1 MVSTP
6 LNIMKYAYKR
16 KISLERKR
24 VIKENTVAYPDLN
37 NVKNKD
43 IYRYRTETF
52 LKECVSYK
60 DALSLMETMYMDN
73 QFDILEETVNSTIIN
88 IIPTVESSELPN
100 CIAAINNS
108 VIGDINRDRLI
119 EAANNYKSIDRILKN
134 HKTLSKRFR
143 IDSLKG
149 KSEKDR
155 MHTVCEMVCT
165 YGRSNYINFNIA
177 LEEAAYLE
185 SINDFR
191 TGPMCEDRMVKY
203 ITDYFLEFDNNSAQ
217 DIKNYRKAIIESKI
231 LSNNA
236 ACLVPYLMNGPIMN
250 GTWFDKLNEW
260 KVNPNKSMQSIIELA
275 RENYSDVGAFD
286 DIINT
291 AKDFAKINEMD
302 FDIKTVFEDF
312 KDPMN
317 AKQAHNIIGIIG
329 ESNIKNSDDLVCNLR
344 SLWEAEVND
353 SSYSDGNTIPMSFTS
368 DDIDKFKMHNLI
380 TDAQDAGEF
389 IDHSIEVGSKETP
402 IKIEK
407 IVSDGDISDVNES
420 TILNYVDESDYISI
434 KLRSYSYNGN
444 PDVLHRLVESTSKCA
459 NNILSNRNS
468 AVYYNIQE
476 GYFDFCLRSK
486 YKVILSESQ
495 ENAKDITRDNKRNI
509 CNVYR
514 ILEAAE
520 SLNDSPID
528 EVVNSLRFDRDLAAN
543 ISIEEAQLIFD
554 IMNPILDKDSGV
566 LKEFVYNCYTEGN
579 IYYDMIKE
587 AYDSLPS
594 NTEFSM
600 SLVESAA
607 DRVNLCARVI
617 ELHEGIVK
625 NAANT
630 AVGNVKKAVG
640 IKPKTNKAF
649 RKLNDKDSSD
659 YYEDK
664 SSDKKTKKNDKDDK
678 KSDDKSSSKKDD
690 DKEDVK
696 DKNDTSNKDSDD
708 SGENDKAYGKA
719 VKTLNDAKLAL
730 KGLGAKGKDL
740 HSKEQ
745 EMSRDLDIEFNH
757 LLKTVKMLY
766 TTDHRE
772 EIITGEV
779 NHSISKIIKI
789 GIGLAGAGLA
799 AHTVVV
805 PAIGAITLFALSK
818 HASHKEKKMI
828 LDEIDIELQVLDR
841 EISRAESS
849 GSTKKYRQ
857 LLTIQKNLQ
866 RKRQEIYYGIAKS
879 GHRIPM
885 QSTVGLRDRE

>member
-1 MVSTP
+1 
-6 LNIMKYAYKR
+6 
-16 KISLERKR
+16 
-24 VIKENTVAYPDLN
+24 
-37 NVKNKD
+37 
-43 IYRYRTETF
+43 
-52 LKECVSYK
+52 
-60 DALSLMETMYMDN
+60 
-73 QFDILEETVNSTIIN
+73 
-88 IIPTVESSELPN
+88 
-100 CIAAINNS
+100 
-108 VIGDINRDRLI
+108 
-119 EAANNYKSIDRILKN
+119 
-134 HKTLSKRFR
+134 
-143 IDSLKG
+143 
-149 KSEKDR
+149 
-155 MHTVCEMVCT
+155 
-165 YGRSNYINFNIA
+165 
-177 LEEAAYLE
+177 
-185 SINDFR
+185 
-191 TGPMCEDRMVKY
+191 
-203 ITDYFLEFDNNSAQ
+203 
-217 DIKNYRKAIIESKI
+217 
-231 LSNNA
+231 
-236 ACLVPYLMNGPIMN
+236 
-250 GTWFDKLNEW
+250 
-260 KVNPNKSMQSIIELA
+260 
-275 RENYSDVGAFD
+275 
-286 DIINT
+286 
-291 AKDFAKINEMD
+291 
-302 FDIKTVFEDF
+302 
-312 KDPMN
+312 
-317 AKQAHNIIGIIG
+317 
-329 ESNIKNSDDLVCNLR
+329 
-344 SLWEAEVND
+344 
-353 SSYSDGNTIPMSFTS
+353 
-368 DDIDKFKMHNLI
+368 
-380 TDAQDAGEF
+380 
-389 IDHSIEVGSKETP
+389 
-402 IKIEK
+402 
-407 IVSDGDISDVNES
+407 
-420 TILNYVDESDYISI
+420 
-434 KLRSYSYNGN
+434 
-444 PDVLHRLVESTSKCA
+444 
-459 NNILSNRNS
+459 
-468 AVYYNIQE
+468 
-476 GYFDFCLRSK
+476 
-486 YKVILSESQ
+486 
-495 ENAKDITRDNKRNI
+495 
-509 CNVYR
+509 
-514 ILEAAE
+514 
-520 SLNDSPID
+520 
-528 EVVNSLRFDRDLAAN
+528 
-543 ISIEEAQLIFD
+543 
-554 IMNPILDKDSGV
+554 MNPILDKDSGI

-587 AYDSLPS
+587 AYNSLPS

-600 SLVESAA
+600 NLVESAA

-664 SSDKKTKKNDKDDK
+664 SSDKKTKKDDK
-678 KSDDKSSSKKDD
+678 KSNDKSSSKKDD
-690 DKEDVK
+690 YKEDVK
-696 DKNDTSNKDSDD
+696 DKNDTSNEDSNN

>member
-16 KISLERKR
+16 TISLERKR

-37 NVKNKD
+37 NVKSKD
-43 IYRYRTETF
+43 IYRYRTEAF

-73 QFDILEETVNSTIIN
+73 QFDILEETVNVTIIN

-108 VIGDINRDRLI
+108 VIGDINRD
-119 EAANNYKSIDRILKN
+119 
-134 HKTLSKRFR
+134 RFR

-185 SINDFR
+185 SINNFK
-191 TGPMCEDRMVKY
+191 TGSMCEDRLVKY

-217 DIKNYRKAIIESKI
+217 DIQNYRKAIIESKI

-236 ACLVPYLMNGPIMN
+236 ACLVPYLMNGPVKN

-286 DIINT
+286 AIINT

-420 TILNYVDESDYISI
+420 TILNYVDESEYISI
-434 KLRSYSYNGN
+434 KLRSYYYNGN
-444 PDVLHRLVESTSKCA
+444 SDVLHRLVESTSKCA

-528 EVVNSLRFDRDLAAN
+528 EVVNSLRFDHDLAAN

-566 LKEFVYNCYTEGN
+566 LKEFVHNCYTEGN

-587 AYDSLPS
+587 AYNSLPS

-664 SSDKKTKKNDKDDK
+664 SSDKKMNDKDDE
-678 KSDDKSSSKKDD
+678 KSDNKSSSKKDD
-690 DKEDVK
+690 DKEDAK
-696 DKNDTSNKDSDD
+696 DKKDTSNEDPDD

-730 KGLGAKGKDL
+730 KGLGSKGKDL

-805 PAIGAITLFALSK
+805 PAVGAIALFALSK

-841 EISRAESS
+841 EINRAESS